1 MYGWTDREN
10 RNYIIEI
17 LKNYSEKT
25 NEGVDLTQKIVFGP
39 EATELKTAINSVYG
53 LGLNSSRAHRRAIN
67 VKTYNNKVVKVEFAD
82 GTFEKAVCQDGDTF
96 DLDMGITVC
105 LCKRLLGGSSAYF
118 KELKRIKRW
127 TKNLEESKK
136 QLAIFKEE
144 EKQRQRKKEAKNRA
158 RREKR
163 NKELAEAIARAQKEA
178 QNG

>member
-10 RNYIIEI
+10 RNYIREI

-39 EATELKTAINSVYG
+39 EATER
-53 LGLNSSRAHRRAIN
+53 RAHRRAIN

-144 EKQRQRKKEAKNRA
+144 EKQRQQKKEAKNRA

-163 NKELAEAIARAQKEA
+163 NRELAEAIARAQKEA
-178 QNG
+178 NTIG